1 MANSLS
7 HVEQLSKETFIDGL
21 AQETELFKRC
31 SKTLSAPGGNYILAA
46 TNAGGAATEVTGS
59 STSVSAADMTSG
71 SSSITQRAFVHK
83 HTVPW
88 AQLNWSMNLAADAGA
103 QVANAAAASMN
114 ALFFDNLA
122 SLFSTDHPMAG
133 AGVGQVGVGAK
144 YIQPAIGG
152 GLGGLAYL
160 QTEAG
165 SGVQPN
171 GITAALSEA
180 SLESM
185 RQVLRSWRNQRGILQ
200 NLGGA
205 GSELALVVSPKNERT
220 AKELITSALSGA
232 DNAVNT
238 FANYADVVV
247 WPGFT
252 DDDDYFLIDKKISPV
267 GLWVGET
274 PVMSV
279 TESDDRLF
287 VNFVCRYQASFYMK
301 PYAAGIVGSNVP

>member
-1 MANSLS
+1 MANDLS
-7 HVEQLSKETFIDGL
+7 KVEQLSKETFIDSL
-21 AQETELFKRC
+21 AQETELFQRC
-31 SKTLSAPGGNYILAA
+31 SKTISAPGGNYILAA
-46 TNAGGAATEVTGS
+46 TNAGGAATEVTS
-59 STSVSAADMTSG
+59 ASTSVAAADMTSG

-88 AQLNWSMNLAADAGA
+88 AQLNWSMNLAQDAGA

-122 SLFSTDHPMAG
+122 GLFTTAHPSAG
-133 AGVGQVGVGAK
+133 AGVGQVGGSK
-144 YIQPAIGG
+144 DYIDS
-152 GLGGLAYL
+152 GLAYL

-165 SGVQPN
+165 AGTQSN
-171 GITAALSEA
+171 LITAALSEA
-180 SLESM
+180 ALESM
-185 RQVLRSWRNQRGILQ
+185 RQVLRGWKNQRGVLQ

-205 GSELALVVSPKNERT
+205 GSELALVCSPKNERT

-232 DNAVNT
+232 DMAVNT

-267 GLWVGET
+267 GLWIGEA
-274 PVMSV
+274 PSMAIK
-279 TESDDRLF
+279 ESDDGLF
-287 VNFVCRYQASFYMK
+287 VHFVASYQASFYMK